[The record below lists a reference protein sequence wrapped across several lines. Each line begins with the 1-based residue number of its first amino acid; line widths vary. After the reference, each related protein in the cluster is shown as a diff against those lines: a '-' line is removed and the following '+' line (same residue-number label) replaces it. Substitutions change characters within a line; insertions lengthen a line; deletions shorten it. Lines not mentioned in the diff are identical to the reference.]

1 MKLSII
7 IPVYNVAEYLPAC
20 LDSVIYPELSD
31 YEVIVV
37 NDGSTDASPVIA
49 EEYAAKYP
57 GLIHLIHKEN
67 GGLGDAR
74 NAAIE
79 PAKGEFLFFLDSDD
93 KLAENAVPE
102 ILDELTDDRDIIM
115 LDIQPFTPEGVYLEK
130 MSGCKRTG
138 KLSLSD
144 YPELIMEYPSGCNK
158 ICRKKLFT
166 DTGIRFPARAWYE
179 DLRTMP
185 KFYLHTDKIF
195 STGKAWYL
203 YLIRPGSITNNAKL
217 QRHME
222 IVDAVDD
229 LVGYY
234 KSLGK
239 YEEYKEQLEYTA
251 FHNQFLTASVR
262 VCEVDTKSG
271 VLKQLKDE
279 FIKRFPSYADNRYIK
294 SISKK
299 HRLLSSLLIREK
311 YNTVAAIM
319 KLNNLVKRK

>member
-7 IPVYNVAEYLPAC
+7 IPVYNVADYLPAC
-20 LDSVIYPELSD
+20 LDSVIYPELGD

-37 NDGSTDASPVIA
+37 NDGSTDKSPEIA
-49 EEYAAKYP
+49 ARYAAQYP
-57 GLIHLIHKEN
+57 QLIRVINKEN

-93 KLAENAVPE
+93 KLADNAVPE
-102 ILDELTDDRDIIM
+102 ILEELTDDRDIVM
-115 LDIQPFTPEGVYLEK
+115 LDIQPFTPEGVFLER
-130 MSGCKRTG
+130 MPGCKKIG
-138 KLSLSD
+138 FVNLSD

-158 ICRKKLFT
+158 ICRKKLYT

-185 KFYLHTDKIF
+185 KLYLHTDRIY
-195 STGKAWYL
+195 SSGKAWYL

-234 KSLGK
+234 KAMGK
-239 YEEYKEQLEYTA
+239 YDKYKEQLEYTA
-251 FHNQFLTASVR
+251 FHNQFLTACVR
-262 VCEVDTKSG
+262 VCVVDASSP
-271 VLKQLKDE
+271 VLLQLKE
-279 FIKRFPSYADNRYIK
+279 AFVKRFPDYSKNPYIS

-299 HRLLSSLLIREK
+299 HKMLSLLLFAEK
-311 YNTVAAIM
+311 FRTVAVIM
-319 KLNNLVKRK
+319 KLNDLVKRK

>member
-20 LDSVIYPELSD
+20 LDSVIYPELGD
-31 YEVIVV
+31 YEIIIV
-37 NDGSTDASPVIA
+37 NDGSTDNSPEIA
-49 EEYAAKYP
+49 AGYAASYP
-57 GLIHLIHKEN
+57 SLIRLINKEN

-79 PAKGEFLFFLDSDD
+79 PAAGEFLLFLDSDD
-93 KLAENAVPE
+93 KLVENAVPE
-102 ILDELTDDRDIIM
+102 ILEELTSDRDIIIY
-115 LDIQPFTPEGVYLEK
+115 DIQPFTPDGILLEK
-130 MSGCKRTG
+130 MPGCKRSG
-138 KLSLSD
+138 MVNLKC

-158 ICRKKLFT
+158 ICRKSLFV
-166 DTGIRFPARAWYE
+166 DTGIRFPARVWYE

-185 KFYLHTDKIF
+185 KLYLHTDKIY

-203 YLIRPGSITNNAKL
+203 YLIRPGSITNSAKL
-217 QRHME
+217 QRHLE

-234 KSLGK
+234 KDK
-239 YEEYKEQLEYTA
+239 NRFDEFKNQLEYTA

-262 VCEVDTKSG
+262 VCAVDATSQI
-271 VLKQLKDE
+271 LSQLRQE
-279 FIKRFPSYADNRYIK
+279 FITRFPGYKNNPYIN

-299 HRLLSSLLIREK
+299 HRLLSTLLFAGRYK
-311 YNTVAAIM
+311 SVAAIM
-319 KLNNLVKRK
+319 KINDLIKKK